1 MTLELVLLLFAIR
14 PGSSVGK
21 RAGPNS
27 IAVTFWTKLATVAG
41 LENICFQKHI

>member
-14 PGSSVGK
+14 PGSSVGE

-27 IAVTFWTKLATVAG
+27 IAVTFWTELATVAG
-41 LENICFQKHI
+41 LENICFQKHL